1 MSRGNP
7 FRATCIPDFS
17 KTISLSSLESHST
30 GLGSSPALVVVD
42 MCRGFIDTSSPLGF
56 ECKELIQA
64 NIVLVDRFREMN
76 LPIIFTTTIY
86 RDVSE
91 ASVFRSKIPALNIL
105 KPGSEETSFL
115 KELSPSSNE
124 LLVEKKFA
132 SAFFQTNLA
141 DELSKMNVDS
151 IIVSGVT
158 TSGCVRATALDSLQN
173 NFLTTVAEDCVGDRN
188 QNAHRANLF
197 DLQAKYADVIHSNQ
211 ILFKQLVLNSF

>member
-64 NIVLVDRFREMN
+64 NVMLVNRFREMN

-86 RDVSE
+86 RDESE

-158 TSGCVRATALDSLQN
+158 TSGCVRATALDS
-173 NFLTTVAEDCVGDRN
+173 
-188 QNAHRANLF
+188 
-197 DLQAKYADVIHSNQ
+197 
-211 ILFKQLVLNSF
+211 

>member
-30 GLGSSPALVVVD
+30 GLGSSPALLVVD

-86 RDVSE
+86 RDESE
-91 ASVFRSKIPALNIL
+91 ASVFRSRIPALNIL

-211 ILFKQLVLNSF
+211 ILF

>member
-1 MSRGNP
+1 MSRGNS
-7 FRATCIPDFS
+7 FRATCIPNFS

-64 NIVLVDRFREMN
+64 NIILVDRFREMN

-86 RDVSE
+86 RDESE

-211 ILFKQLVLNSF
+211 ILF

>member
-1 MSRGNP
+1 MSRGNS
-7 FRATCIPDFS
+7 FRATCIPNFS

-64 NIVLVDRFREMN
+64 NIILVDRFREMN

-211 ILFKQLVLNSF
+211 ILF

>member
-1 MSRGNP
+1 MSRGNS
-7 FRATCIPDFS
+7 FRATCIPNFS

-64 NIVLVDRFREMN
+64 NIILVDRFREMN

-197 DLQAKYADVIHSNQ
+197 DLQAKYADVIHSNL
-211 ILFKQLVLNSF
+211 ILCKQ

>member
-1 MSRGNP
+1 
-7 FRATCIPDFS
+7 
-17 KTISLSSLESHST
+17 
-30 GLGSSPALVVVD
+30 

-64 NIVLVDRFREMN
+64 NIILVDRFREMN

-211 ILFKQLVLNSF
+211 ILF